1 MNFSVMLDVIVAALL
16 IATIVYAMLLSRRL
30 GALRNDKEQL
40 EALVRSLD
48 QSANRAESGIAAL
61 KEAADHIG
69 RELER
74 QVEQGQALRGD
85 LTYMIDLAGNLA
97 DRLETVIRS
106 GRDDGK
112 PAAQAGGAK
121 PSEAPVR
128 RAAARPAVPEPSLAV
143 DPEDAAVGK
152 AEPRVTGF
160 PSRAERLLRRALEAR
175 R

>member
-1 MNFSVMLDVIVAALL
+1 MNFSVMLDLFVAALL

-48 QSANRAESGIAAL
+48 QSANRAASGIAAL
-61 KEAADHIG
+61 KEAADQIG
-69 RELER
+69 REL
-74 QVEQGQALRGD
+74 QQKVEQGQGLRSD

-112 PAAQAGGAK
+112 PAAQT
-121 PSEAPVR
+121 
-128 RAAARPAVPEPSLAV
+128 AAAAEPAAPARRSPARPPVEPSIVV
-143 DPEDAAVGK
+143 DREAAAAGK
-152 AEPRVTGF
+152 VEPRVTGF

>member
-1 MNFSVMLDVIVAALL
+1 MNFSVMLDLL
-16 IATIVYAMLLSRRL
+16 VSGLLVATIVYAMLLSRRL

-106 GRDDGK
+106 GRDDG
-112 PAAQAGGAK
+112 
-121 PSEAPVR
+121 
-128 RAAARPAVPEPSLAV
+128 
-143 DPEDAAVGK
+143 
-152 AEPRVTGF
+152 
-160 PSRAERLLRRALEAR
+160 
-175 R
+175 